1 MNLTDLRYFQTIAR
15 CGNITGASRL
25 LGVQQPSLTV
35 AMQRLEAETGTTLL
49 LRDRSGV
56 TLTSTGKA
64 FLHMATEIL
73 SLLDAG
79 IQRIQALES
88 DDVGSF
94 TLGFPAVMGSYFLST
109 FFTSFLQEAPRITLS
124 LWTGGAQ
131 AVQQAVLA
139 REVDFGLVV
148 NPARHPE
155 LVLTQLFHD
164 ASDFFVLAPPQD
176 TPGNDPAPE
185 PRPGWEWETA
195 CTLLRRGP
203 LVYVTYMPQAQTMME
218 RLGASGLLPAQQL
231 PCDDLELAKSLAVA
245 GAGVTILP
253 RRVAA
258 SDPLGRL
265 QRLHPALPWVHDV
278 VYLAYRA
285 DGHRTRAAIRLKDAL
300 IAHGRRLGT
309 DTESQLIQQELQEGR
324 AAATDRE
331 HVMQGKE

>member
-1 MNLTDLRYFQTIAR
+1 MNLTDLQYFQTIAR

-25 LGVQQPSLTV
+25 LGVRQPSLTV

-73 SLLDAG
+73 TLLDVG
-79 IQRIQALES
+79 MQHIQALES

-94 TLGFPAVMGSYFLST
+94 TLGFPAASSYFLST

-124 LWTGGAQ
+124 LWTGGAP

-148 NPARHPE
+148 NPALHPE

-164 ASDFFVLAPPQD
+164 ACDFFVLAPPQETQGKD
-176 TPGNDPAPE
+176 TAPE
-185 PRPGWEWETA
+185 PRPSWEWETV

-203 LVYVTYMPQAQTMME
+203 LVYVTYMPQAQTMIE

-231 PCDDLELAKSLAVA
+231 PCDDLELAKSLAVS
-245 GAGVTILP
+245 GVGVTILP

-278 VYLAYRA
+278 IYLAYRA

-300 IAHGRRLGT
+300 IEHGRRLGT
-309 DTESQLIQQELQEGR
+309 DTESQLIQQELHE
-324 AAATDRE
+324 D
-331 HVMQGKE
+331 